1 MQEVPL
7 REIIYQVAMSLD
19 GYIAGPNGEYDWI
32 VQDPDIDFVA
42 LFAQFD
48 TLLMGRR
55 TFELLVQEGRTKMPG
70 MKLFVFSKTLRPRD
84 YPEVTIVP
92 DKLEETVASLRAKP
106 GKDIWLFGG
115 GSLFQSFLDA
125 KLVDKVEVGVIP
137 ILLGA
142 GIPLLASPAKQAKLK
157 LTAHKIYKT
166 GIVMLT
172 YAVI

>member
-55 TFELLVQEGRTKMPG
+55 TFELLVREGRTKVPG